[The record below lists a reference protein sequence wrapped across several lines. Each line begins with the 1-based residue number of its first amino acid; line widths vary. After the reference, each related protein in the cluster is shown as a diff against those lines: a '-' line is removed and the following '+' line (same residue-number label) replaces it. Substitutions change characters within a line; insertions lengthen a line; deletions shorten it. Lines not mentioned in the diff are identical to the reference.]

1 MFTISVYDVTD
12 VLIDMQYYYLHILA
26 EPYPVVGK
34 SDKQMRTI
42 GHYG

>member
-12 VLIDMQYYYLHILA
+12 VLIDMQYHYLHILA
-26 EPYPVVGK
+26 ELYPVVGK
-34 SDKQMRTI
+34 SDQQMRAR